1 VSKANPDLKPEII
14 NTYELV
20 LEQYIGRHLRGSA
33 SAYYYEIDKLIS
45 QVLDPS
51 DGLLVY
57 RNGDKINAKGL
68 ELTLEGKLPSGVG
81 RAAQLCNSGGKR
93 QCQRPVT
100 HEFSPASR
108 EGESDYSAVQ
118 R

>member
-1 VSKANPDLKPEII
+1 
-14 NTYELV
+14 
-20 LEQYIGRHLRGSA
+20 LRGSA

-68 ELTLEGKLPSGVG
+68 ELTLEGKLPSGWDG
-81 RAAQLCNSGGKR
+81 RLSYAIQG
-93 QCQRPVT
+93 QETV
-100 HEFSPASR
+100 PATGYSR
-108 EGESDYSAVQ
+108 ILPSIS
-118 R
+118 